1 MKSKIHENQK
11 TIKIMSKK
19 PILKTLVLAVSL
31 FFFSNFVSAQK
42 ATQKAVIKT
51 FLHCDHC
58 KECETCGQKFKTEML
73 KIKGVKMYELDDKAM
88 TFTIYY
94 NSKKTTLQA
103 IKEGI
108 SKLGYDA
115 DDVKADPEAY
125 ESLDGCCKAE

>member
-1 MKSKIHENQK
+1 MKSMIHENQK
-11 TIKIMSKK
+11 TIKIMSKN
-19 PILKTLVLAVSL
+19 PILKTFVLAVSL

-42 ATQKAVIKT
+42 ITQKVVIKT

-115 DDVKADPEAY
+115 DDVKANPEAY
-125 ESLDGCCKAE
+125 ESLDGCCKA